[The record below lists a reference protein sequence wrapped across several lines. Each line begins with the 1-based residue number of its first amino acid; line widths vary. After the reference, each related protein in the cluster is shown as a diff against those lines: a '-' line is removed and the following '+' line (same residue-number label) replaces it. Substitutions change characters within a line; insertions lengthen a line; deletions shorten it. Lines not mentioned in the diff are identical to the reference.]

1 MMRPFNR
8 VLRLVI
14 KLIGPAL
21 LLYFLLTTDLEKLW
35 ATLLQTNLWLYAL
48 SLVLV
53 FPFLVLKGWRW
64 QLILNAWRIHIDLID
79 ATALYSVGI
88 FLGIMT
94 PGQAGDAVKAWYLR
108 QRGESL
114 TAGLASVVLDRLFDV
129 GIMGLLAASGLY
141 FFWDVLPGGKVADVV
156 TVVVMLLAVVVG
168 LIFAAYRPLRTWAIH
183 HLVPQGLARRLN
195 LAAMEHM
202 HLHPGQIGTIALV
215 SVAGLTLTFVR
226 VYLLFLALAT
236 PIALGPFVALVAI
249 IALVGT
255 ASPGGVGTRDAVLVV
270 ILSSILAMS
279 PTDAQARALALSALL
294 LSLNILNAII
304 GYLVSLR
311 YPLDLIRNQPV
322 GETTA

>member
-1 MMRPFNR
+1 MHRLNR
-8 VLRLVI
+8 IMQIGI

-21 LLYFLLTTDLEKLW
+21 LIYFLLTTDLEKLW
-35 ATLLQTNLWLYAL
+35 DTLLQTNLWLYML

-64 QLILNAWRIHIDLID
+64 QLILNAWHIRIDLID
-79 ATALYSVGI
+79 ATALYCVGI
-88 FLGIMT
+88 FLGLMT

-129 GIMGLLAASGLY
+129 GIMGLLAATGLY
-141 FFWDVLPGGKVADVV
+141 FFWDVLPGGKTADVI
-156 TVVVMLLAVVVG
+156 TVVIMLLAVAVG

-183 HLVPQGLARRLN
+183 HLIPKRLAERLN

-202 HLHPGQIGTIALV
+202 HLGPGQLGTIALV

-226 VYLLFLALAT
+226 VYLLFMALAT
-236 PIALGPFVALVAI
+236 PIALGPFIALVAI

-270 ILSSILAMS
+270 ILTSILALS
-279 PTDAQARALALSALL
+279 PVEAQTRALALSALL

-304 GYLVSLR
+304 GYVVSLR
-311 YPLDLIRNQPV
+311 YPLDMIRSQPV
-322 GETTA
+322 GETVA